1 VICPTCGTENAAGS
15 RFCDECGTT
24 LSAACP
30 NCGEQHR
37 PGAKF
42 CANCGYAL
50 GGQAASPE
58 AVASPKD
65 VASLAERR
73 FVSVLFVDLVGF
85 TPFAEER
92 DAEVVRETLDQYF
105 GIARLAVERHG
116 GTIEKFIGDA
126 VMAVWGTPT
135 AHEDDAE
142 RAVRAAME
150 LLDGAR
156 GLGEGIE
163 ARAGI
168 VTGEAAVTIGAEG
181 QGMVAGDLV
190 NTASRLQ
197 SVAPP
202 GAILVSATTMNA
214 ASPAIVFEPVG
225 AQELKGK
232 TAPVEAYRA
241 LRVVANRGGQMRSEG
256 LEAPFVGREEE
267 LRLLKD
273 QLHATTRDGR
283 ARLVSISGP
292 AGIGKSRLT
301 WEFEKY
307 IDGVVETIYWHRGRS
322 PAYGEGVTFWALGE
336 MVRRRAELAESDD
349 EATTRARMAAT
360 AQRWIADAEEREWVE
375 GALLAL
381 LGLEPPPAGGRDVL
395 FAAWRVF
402 FERIAEEGTTVLV
415 FEDIQWADSG
425 LLDFID
431 NLLEWSKNKPLMV
444 VTLARPE
451 LFDKR
456 PGWGSGH
463 RLLTAIPLDPL
474 PDDAMRE
481 LLAGLV
487 PGLPGQA
494 VDAILRRADGI
505 PLYAVETVRM
515 LVSEGR
521 VEAVDGVYRPTGDL
535 GELAVPETLRSLIA
549 SRLDGIEPADRSLLQ
564 DGSVLG
570 QRFSMAALSAVSGLP
585 SDELE
590 PRLHQLVK
598 RELLDLEVDARSPE
612 RGQYGFVQSLIQEV
626 AYGTLAR
633 RERRT
638 RHLAAARY
646 FEAQGDDE
654 LAGVLANH
662 YLAAREA
669 STEGAEADAVAVQAR
684 IALRAAGERAR
695 ALGAHDQ
702 ALSYLERALEITT
715 EPTERA
721 ALLEIASDSA
731 NVASRPERAVE
742 LARDALA
749 VYAATDDDVA
759 KARAASL
766 LGRSL
771 IDSGHLQEAADEMR
785 AELEKLNAAG
795 DSEAIAQLLAT
806 LSRAY
811 MRLDLNQEAIDAA
824 DRALDI
830 AEPRNLE
837 QVVAEAMINKGSSLQ
852 NASGRRRESAALLEK
867 AVEIASARG
876 WVETELRGRNNLSV
890 AIVDD
895 DPRRALAFIDGSLEI
910 ARRLGQRG
918 VLNWQTGTGAMYAQ
932 MIGLDWEPPLAAVEE
947 VLSNDILGEADR
959 IRLLTIKAAF
969 QALRG
974 EMTLQQLDELDRL
987 AADSEPQIRGML
999 THARSVVALADRR
1012 LPEAIRFAEDALA
1025 GWQTYAPMVLPTAFL
1040 AAAISKDHQ
1049 SAERVARTLAEY
1061 PNAANW
1067 ELGLRDWMNGGL
1079 AAMDGRADEAAG
1091 GFRAGIERLRTAEF
1105 HLPAAQAVIAAV
1117 ALLPR
1122 SRETDA
1128 WVDSARQTFERVGA
1142 KPFMALLNDL
1152 VSESGAGTAPR
1163 STSTADEREASAV

>member
-30 NCGEQHR
+30 NCGEPHR

-42 CANCGYAL
+42 CANCGTAL
-50 GGQAASPE
+50 GATPVTQTPQQATE
-58 AVASPKD
+58 AA
-65 VASLAERR
+65 AGALAERR
-73 FVSVLFVDLVGF
+73 FVTVLFVDLVGF

-92 DAEVVRETLDQYF
+92 DAELVRETLDRYF

-150 LLDGAR
+150 LLDGVR
-156 GLGEGIE
+156 GLGEGID

-214 ASPAIVFEPVG
+214 ASAAIAFEPAG
-225 AQELKGK
+225 DQELKGK
-232 TAPVEAYRA
+232 SAPVEAYRA
-241 LRVVANRGGQMRSEG
+241 IRVVANRGGQMRSEQ

-267 LRLLKD
+267 LRQLKE

-322 PAYGEGVTFWALGE
+322 PAYGDGVTFWALGE

-349 EATTRARMAAT
+349 EATTRERIAAT
-360 AQRWIADAEEREWVE
+360 SQRWIVDADERAWVE
-375 GALLAL
+375 GSLLAL

-431 NLLEWSKNKPLMV
+431 SLLEWSKNKPILV
-444 VTLARPE
+444 VTLARPD
-451 LFDKR
+451 LYDRR
-456 PGWGSGH
+456 PNWGAGH
-463 RLLTAIPLDPL
+463 RLLTAMPLDPL
-474 PDDAMRE
+474 PDESMRE

-487 PGLPGQA
+487 PGLPEQA
-494 VDAILRRADGI
+494 VEAILRRADGI

-521 VEAVDGVYRPTGDL
+521 VEAIDGVYRPTGDL
-535 GELAVPETLRSLIA
+535 GQLAVPETLRSLIA
-549 SRLDGIEPADRSLLQ
+549 SRLDSLDPADRSLLQ

-585 SDELE
+585 SEEIE
-590 PRLHQLVK
+590 PRLHHLVK
-598 RELLDLEVDARSPE
+598 RELLDVEVDARSPE

-633 RERRT
+633 RDRRT

-654 LAGVLANH
+654 LAGVLASH

-669 STEGAEADAVAVQAR
+669 SAEGAEADAVAAQAR
-684 IALRAAGERAR
+684 IALKGAAERAA
-695 ALGAHDQ
+695 ALGAHAQALRYLDQ
-702 ALSYLERALEITT
+702 ALAITEQPLERAQMLEM
-715 EPTERA
+715 
-721 ALLEIASDSA
+721 ASDSA
-731 NVASRPERAVE
+731 NFNSQPERAAE
-742 LARDALA
+742 LAREALA
-749 VYAATDDDVA
+749 IYSTTDDDVA

-785 AELEKLNAAG
+785 VELEKLHAAG
-795 DSEAIAQLLAT
+795 DSDAVAQLLAV
-806 LSRAY
+806 LSRAL
-811 MRLDLNQEAIDAA
+811 MRLDLTKEAVDAA

-837 QVVAEAMINKGSSLQ
+837 LTVAEALINKGSALA
-852 NASGRRRESAALLEK
+852 NLNGRRREAAALMEK

-876 WVETELRGRNNLSV
+876 WVETELRGRNNLSS
-890 AIVDD
+890 AIFDD
-895 DPRRALAFIDGSLEI
+895 NPRRALIYIEDSVEI
-910 ARRLGQRG
+910 AQRLGQRG
-918 VLNWQTGTGAMYAQ
+918 VLNWQTGTRGMYAFEV
-932 MIGLDWEPPLAAVEE
+932 GLDWDPS
-947 VLSNDILGEADR
+947 LSAIDEALDNDTMGEADR
-959 IRLLTIKAAF
+959 IRLTTIRAEVLAA
-969 QALRG
+969 RG
-974 EMTLQQLDELDRL
+974 EIGQQELDDL
-987 AADSEPQIRGML
+987 AAVVTEPQTRGLLM
-999 THARSVVALADRR
+999 HAQAVTALVGHRPQDAMQ
-1012 LPEAIRFAEDALA
+1012 LAERALA
-1025 GWQTYAPMVLPTAFL
+1025 GWQNYTPFMLPVAFL
-1040 AAAISKDHQ
+1040 AAVMTNDRQ
-1049 SAERVARTLAEY
+1049 SAERISRAMTDY
-1061 PNAANW
+1061 PNAGML
-1067 ELGLRDWMNGGL
+1067 ELGLRDWMDGSVIAMSGRPDEGIGL
-1079 AAMDGRADEAAG
+1079 IRS
-1091 GFRAGIERLRTAEF
+1091 GIERLGDAEA
-1105 HLPAAQAVIAAV
+1105 HWSAAMSILATTY
-1117 ALLPR
+1117 LLPGR
-1122 SRETDA
+1122 PEVEGWVPIARETFD
-1128 WVDSARQTFERVGA
+1128 RLRVR
-1142 KPFMALLNDL
+1142 PFMALLEERGSQASSQVAGQSDRST
-1152 VSESGAGTAPR
+1152 VSE
-1163 STSTADEREASAV
+1163 RETTTV